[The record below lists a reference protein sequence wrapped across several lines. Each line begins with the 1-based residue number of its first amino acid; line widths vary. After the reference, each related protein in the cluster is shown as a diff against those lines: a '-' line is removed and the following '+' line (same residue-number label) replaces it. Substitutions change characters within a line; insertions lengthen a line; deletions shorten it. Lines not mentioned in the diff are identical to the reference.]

1 MFNNLKN
8 FDQLEKQM
16 ALFFGI
22 IGTAAI
28 FLNLHLKEYGVE
40 NSLDAVKDFAGLGAI
55 IAVFFLASKFFNK
68 LMGTRDNFNE
78 IFEKHIETWA
88 EDNKDLIDSSK
99 MKESQ
104 SSIKDTRM
112 LYMILDLTQY
122 GEQPAESYGSKS
134 KAAFLY
140 LPANDNSERKNKIF
154 FKINQQ
160 LFSKYPDYNVKKV
173 EILNKIK
180 NRIDS
185 RFSGELSL
193 KVKVLQS
200 EDKVEVDFS
209 SMEKTKDNA
218 LRLKDLVEHVKT
230 LILALA

>member
-1 MFNNLKN
+1 M
-8 FDQLEKQM
+8 
-16 ALFFGI
+16 I
-22 IGTAAI
+22 I
-28 FLNLHLKEYGVE
+28 
-40 NSLDAVKDFAGLGAI
+40 
-55 IAVFFLASKFFNK
+55 
-68 LMGTRDNFNE
+68 
-78 IFEKHIETWA
+78 
-88 EDNKDLIDSSK
+88 
-99 MKESQ
+99 
-104 SSIKDTRM
+104 
-112 LYMILDLTQY
+112 DLTQY

-200 EDKVEVDFS
+200 EEKVEVDFS